1 MCLVLSS
8 IYLTNFKQSSAIL
21 YYGNGIVSMIFFD
34 ISESGMKDEEEGEG
48 EEEGKFIG
56 QV

>member
-1 MCLVLSS
+1 
-8 IYLTNFKQSSAIL
+8 
-21 YYGNGIVSMIFFD
+21 MIFFD